1 MFIAHPALCAV
12 AMFVMWCMGY
22 KTSEML
28 TTGCMSTGT
37 TLAERMLT
45 RYHTVWGENI
55 AHAYEAD
62 FQY

>member
-1 MFIAHPALCAV
+1 MIAEHRLGKQDADN
-12 AMFVMWCMGY
+12 
-22 KTSEML
+22 
-28 TTGCMSTGT
+28 TGCVITGT

-45 RYHTVWGENI
+45 RYHTVWGEDI

>member
-1 MFIAHPALCAV
+1 MGAV
-12 AMFVMWCMGY
+12 VI
-22 KTSEML
+22 
-28 TTGCMSTGT
+28 GT

>member
-1 MFIAHPALCAV
+1 MNRV
-12 AMFVMWCMGY
+12 N
-22 KTSEML
+22 TSEPASDAPGTARIQWGPSL
-28 TTGCMSTGT
+28 VSVNACFAGT